1 VRILRFLDDSAPEI
15 RRLLRALVE
24 AESPSRD
31 PEAQRQVQDLLTDGL
46 RDLGFRVR
54 RRSGHESGGYLLAS
68 SASRPRG
75 APVQVLLGHCDTVW
89 PVGTLA
95 EMPIE
100 IKEGKMLGPGIFDM
114 KAGLVQM
121 IFALRALQQSGL
133 EPEVS
138 PVVLIN
144 SDEEIGSVDSRP
156 AIRRLAKVADR
167 VLVLEPAMG
176 PEGKLKTTR
185 KGVGQFT
192 LRIRGLAAHAGLE
205 PEQGISAILELS
217 RLVQHLFELN
227 DPESGLTV
235 NVGTI
240 DGGVRPNVIAP
251 ESRAMVDVRV
261 MTQQQG
267 EQIEQ
272 AIRALRP
279 QHPDASIEITGGIET
294 PPMEQTPGNRLL
306 WEVAR
311 EVGAEL
317 GLELQECLAGGGSD
331 GNITSLHA
339 PTLDGLGAVG
349 GGAHAAHEFIDL
361 EHFAERIALVAL
373 ILSAPPLA
381 IPDP

>member
-1 VRILRFLDDSAPEI
+1 
-15 RRLLRALVE
+15 
-24 AESPSRD
+24 
-31 PEAQRQVQDLLTDGL
+31 VQDLLIQKL
-46 RDLGFRVR
+46 QDLGFRVR
-54 RRSGHESGGYLLAS
+54 RHGGRDSGGYLLAS
-68 SASRPRG
+68 SANRPRG
-75 APVQVLLGHCDTVW
+75 APVQILLGHCDTVW

-95 EMPIE
+95 EMPVA
-100 IKEGKMLGPGIFDM
+100 IKEGKMYGPGIFDM

-144 SDEEIGSVDSRP
+144 SDEEIGSTESRP

-217 RLVQHLFELN
+217 RLVQRLFELN

-311 EVGAEL
+311 DVGAEL
-317 GLELQECLAGGGSD
+317 GLDLQECLAGGGSD
-331 GNITSLHA
+331 GNTTSLYT

-361 EHFAERIALVAL
+361 QQFANRIALVAL
-373 ILSAPPLA
+373 ILTAPPLA
-381 IPDP
+381 IRGRKPGDNGGPC